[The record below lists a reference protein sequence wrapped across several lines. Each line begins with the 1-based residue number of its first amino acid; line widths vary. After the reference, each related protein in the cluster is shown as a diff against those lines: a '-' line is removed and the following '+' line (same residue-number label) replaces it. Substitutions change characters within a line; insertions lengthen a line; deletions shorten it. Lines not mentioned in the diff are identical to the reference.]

1 MGARANTGHSTLVF
15 GCGLEAEA
23 QSYHHQHHHL
33 IKVLLGARVPSCT
46 CAISRLHVR
55 HWTARWEPHCGPQG
69 SRQKA
74 DGGREPVDSADEAA
88 RQIFTVITM

>member
-55 HWTARWEPHCGPQG
+55 HLDG
-69 SRQKA
+69 SLGAALR
-74 DGGREPVDSADEAA
+74 AA
-88 RQIFTVITM
+88 RQQAEGRRREGTSGFS

>member
-33 IKVLLGARVPSCT
+33 IKLLLGARVPSCT

-55 HWTARWEPHCGPQG
+55 HLDG
-69 SRQKA
+69 SLGAALR
-74 DGGREPVDSADEAA
+74 AA
-88 RQIFTVITM
+88 RQQAAGRRREGTSGFS

>member
-23 QSYHHQHHHL
+23 QSYHHHHHHHL

-55 HWTARWEPHCGPQG
+55 HLDG
-69 SRQKA
+69 SLGAALR
-74 DGGREPVDSADEAA
+74 AA
-88 RQIFTVITM
+88 RQQAEGRRREGTSGFS